1 MKKRIIQEFLFVTAM
16 LLIGLGYAAKDYS
29 ETEGTP
35 VTVHYRA
42 GDMVD
47 ALSGIPEEK
56 RIALTFDDGPHP
68 VYTRELLA
76 GLEERGV
83 KATFFLVGSL
93 VEQYPEVVREIAD
106 KGHLIGSHT
115 YSHVQLTSLSLRD
128 ACSELTAANDAIF
141 AACGHVVTYV
151 RPPYGLWSEVL
162 NCSFELTEV
171 GWTIDPED
179 WKVLNAD
186 TVADHVVSH
195 AEDGGI
201 ILLHDIYATSVE
213 AALAIVDRLQ
223 AEGWEFVTADEL
235 LLD

>member
-1 MKKRIIQEFLFVTAM
+1 MPL
-16 LLIGLGYAAKDYS
+16 
-29 ETEGTP
+29 TP
-35 VTVHYRA
+35 
-42 GDMVD
+42 
-47 ALSGIPEEK
+47 
-56 RIALTFDDGPHP
+56 
-68 VYTRELLA
+68 
-76 GLEERGV
+76 
-83 KATFFLVGSL
+83 
-93 VEQYPEVVREIAD
+93 
-106 KGHLIGSHT
+106 
-115 YSHVQLTSLSLRD
+115 LSLRD
-128 ACSELTAANDAIF
+128 ACSDLKAANDAIF

-186 TVADHVVSH
+186 MVADHVVSH